1 MIISSIRRIKYYFHH
16 SNSKP
21 KLMKKIYL
29 ALPFVLALFLVSCG
43 GGSKEAKVGEATAE
57 AGKTDAPAAAAAPK
71 TMINEADW
79 AETDLSTISPLV
91 HVSMKTPKDA
101 KMEKNGNGGTDIRI
115 NPVYLITVG
124 PNAVSSAKEAI
135 EDAKH
140 MTINSK
146 SYKNGKVIREEANG
160 FVYSIQMNDEAN
172 GTKYEPEA
180 HFFYVIDKD
189 GAFYTIQDSRPMDN
203 NSLAGSAYSEEV
215 ASKLYNLVKASAK
228 VK

>member
-1 MIISSIRRIKYYFHH
+1 
-16 SNSKP
+16 
-21 KLMKKIYL
+21 MKKIYL
-29 ALPFVLALFLVSCG
+29 ALPFVISLFLVSCG
-43 GGSKEAKVGEATAE
+43 GASKDAKVAE
-57 AGKTDAPAAAAAPK
+57 TTTDAAKTETPAATAAPK

-79 AETDLSTISPLV
+79 ADTDLSTVSPMVPV
-91 HVSMKTPKDA
+91 HMKTPKDA

-140 MTINSK
+140 MTINNK
-146 SYKNGKVIREEANG
+146 TYKNGKVISEEANG
-160 FVYSIQMNDEAN
+160 FIYSMQMNDEAN

-180 HFFYVIDKD
+180 HFFFVIEKD
-189 GAFYTIQDSRPMDN
+189 GAFYTIQDVRPMDN
-203 NSLAGSAYSEEV
+203 FSLAGSAYSEEV
-215 ASKLYNLVKASAK
+215 ATKLFALVKGSAK